1 MAMMG
6 RAIIGAVAAAVAMFI
21 LGFIFFTSGLQKTVT
36 GSLED
41 VPAAA
46 VQQVL
51 AANLPGTGTY
61 VVPDPEVSSSQTVM
75 YGQGPV
81 ATIHYNTS
89 GFPAMDSGSLLA
101 GFIHMLV
108 VTLLMAAALYLVS
121 RHVASF
127 ADRAKLLVLGVLAGT
142 IFMRL
147 GEPIWYNHGWS
158 YAIYMFIADAIA
170 LTVAGVII
178 LKLLPAAVY
187 RGTHEGAPS
196 DV

>member
-1 MAMMG
+1 MIG

-21 LGFIFFTSGLQKTVT
+21 LGFIFFASGLQKTVT

-46 VQQVL
+46 VQQAL
-51 AANLPGTGTY
+51 AANVPATGTY
-61 VVPDPEVSSSQTVM
+61 VVPDPEVSSNQTVM

-81 ATIHYNTS
+81 ATIHYNVS
-89 GFPAMDSGSLLA
+89 GFPAMDSGALLG

-108 VTLLMAAALYLVS
+108 VALLMAAGLYLAS
-121 RHVASF
+121 RHIAGF
-127 ADRAKLLVLGVLAGT
+127 GERAKLLVLGVLGAT

-147 GEPIWYNHGWS
+147 GEPIWSHYGWG
-158 YAIYMFIADAIA
+158 YAIYLFIADTVSLI
-170 LTVAGVII
+170 VAGLII
-178 LKLLPAAVY
+178 LKMLPATVY
-187 RGTHEGAPS
+187 RGAAGMAPT

>member
-1 MAMMG
+1 MMG

-21 LGFIFFTSGLQKTVT
+21 IGFIFFASGLQNMVT
-36 GSLED
+36 GSLD
-41 VPAAA
+41 DAPAAA

-51 AANLPGTGTY
+51 AANVPDTGTY
-61 VVPDPEVSSSQTVM
+61 IVPAPEASSNQTVM

-81 ATIHYNTS
+81 ATIFYNTS
-89 GFPAMDSGSLLA
+89 GFPAMDSGALLG
-101 GFIHMLV
+101 GFIQMLIV
-108 VTLLMAAALYLVS
+108 ALLMAAALYLLS

-127 ADRAKLLVLGVLAGT
+127 AERVKILVLAVLAAT

-147 GEPIWYNHGWS
+147 GEPIWYHHGWAH
-158 YAIYMFIADAIA
+158 AIYLFVADTVS
-170 LTVAGVII
+170 LTVAGLII

-187 RGTHEGAPS
+187 RRADMPPS